1 MVWIGGWWLDFGS
14 DNASALMLMYRLRK
28 HESQGPALTAA
39 FFCISD
45 SVVVVVAVGRVGSS
59 AVSRWQTVF
68 NFAVVV
74 RHRHHVES

>member
-14 DNASALMLMYRLRK
+14 DNASAVMLMYRLGND
-28 HESQGPALTAA
+28 ESQGSTLVAA

-45 SVVVVVAVGRVGSS
+45 SVVVVAVGGVGSS

-68 NFAVVV
+68 SFAVVV
-74 RHRHHVES
+74 RHRHHVGS